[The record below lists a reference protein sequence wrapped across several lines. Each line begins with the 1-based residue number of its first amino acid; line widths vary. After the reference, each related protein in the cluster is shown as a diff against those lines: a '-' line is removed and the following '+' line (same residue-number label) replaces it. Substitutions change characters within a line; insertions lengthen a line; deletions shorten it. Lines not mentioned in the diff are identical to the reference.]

1 MRCTQ
6 RFWIWIILSPCM
18 FYLIFISASI
28 KKCINIFCNR
38 VKQQNTWAKSDW
50 LLRGWKSFNQTSASN
65 DVKYRIAWAQKF
77 AQTNYDAL
85 AQPTDKSHSFTNIAR
100 YFFSVSQPH
109 FPCLVGVSGSVYLLL
124 QSFNV
129 WCRWVIYLT
138 NDARLKSYELWNL
151 HVAAYYIISSKLAW
165 APADRRW

>member
-1 MRCTQ
+1 
-6 RFWIWIILSPCM
+6 M
-18 FYLIFISASI
+18 FYLIFIKASYSFCSI
-28 KKCINIFCNR
+28 KICITFFCNG
-38 VKQQNTWAKSDW
+38 VKRQNTWAKSNW
-50 LLRGWKSFNQTSASN
+50 LLCEVEKVLIKHQRRLMWAMQ
-65 DVKYRIAWAQKF
+65 YRIAWAQKF

-85 AQPTDKSHSFTNIAR
+85 AQPTDKSHSFTSRAR

-138 NDARLKSYELWNL
+138 NDARMKSYELWNL
-151 HVAAYYIISSKLAW
+151 HAAYISSKLAW
-165 APADRRW
+165 APADRRR